1 MRNTKLTNPRLVY
14 LALAA
19 LSILVAPIAKA
30 ECGAAAHNSAGL
42 SPALRGLLEPGAQEE
57 ESDSS
62 QAASPDADHERKNDS
77 KATILGLWKKVYF
90 SGGVLND
97 IGLDQFSAGGA
108 EILNDVVAFN
118 GGNNFCIGVWK
129 QVGPRS
135 YDLLHTFYV
144 FDPNNAKIA
153 IGVSIE
159 TSHLVVSRDGNR
171 FTGKWSQD
179 NYDLFGALM
188 PGTHYDG
195 TISATRIA
203 PGLEYPFPLP
213 L

>member
-1 MRNTKLTNPRLVY
+1 MRITKLTNPRLVH

-30 ECGAAAHNSAGL
+30 ECGAAAHNSGGL
-42 SPALRGLLEPGAQEE
+42 SPALRSLPEPAPQAV
-57 ESDSS
+57 ESDSA
-62 QAASPDADHERKNDS
+62 QAASPDDS

-97 IGLDQFSAGGA
+97 IGLDQFGAGGA
-108 EILNDVVAFN
+108 ELLNDVVAFN

-129 QVGPRS
+129 QVGPRT
-135 YDLLHTFYV
+135 YDLVHTFYV
-144 FDPNNAKIA
+144 FDPDNANIA
-153 IGVSIE
+153 VGVSIE
-159 TSHLVVSRDGNR
+159 TSRLVVSRDGNR

-188 PGTHYDG
+188 PGTHYEG

-203 PGLEYPFPLP
+203 PGLDYPFPLP

>member
-1 MRNTKLTNPRLVY
+1 MRTTKLTNPRLVY

-30 ECGAAAHNSAGL
+30 ECGAAAHNSGGL

-135 YDLLHTFYV
+135 YELVHTFFV
-144 FDPNNAKIA
+144 LDGSNA

-159 TSHLVVSRDGNR
+159 NHTSSSAG
-171 FTGKWSQD
+171 TGTGS
-179 NYDLFGALM
+179 GE
-188 PGTHYDG
+188 
-195 TISATRIA
+195 
-203 PGLEYPFPLP
+203 PGLRKTMTFMGHWSREPILMAR
-213 L
+213 